1 MIFVFGSNES
11 GIHGGGAAHFAYKK
25 KGARWGFSYGHMG
38 DSFAIPTKGFIMKHE
53 FGETSRAYVGD
64 TLSHMQILGYVQGF
78 IAYAQGHPELTFQVT
93 CIGCGLAGLEHKN
106 IAPMFN
112 GAPDNCLFDE
122 LWRPYLG
129 DHRKY
134 WGSF

>member
-38 DSFAIPTKGFIMKHE
+38 DSFAIPTKSQGIKH
-53 FGETSRAYVGD
+53 

-93 CIGCGLAGLEHKN
+93 CIGCGLAGLKHEN
-106 IAPMFN
+106 IAPMFAN
-112 GAPDNCLFDE
+112 APDNCLFDSAWE
-122 LWRPYLG
+122 PWLG
-129 DHRKY
+129 TKKCY
-134 WGSF
+134 WGTFG